1 MHIGVTQFGIN
12 ILGGREAFVIQ
23 HQCPAQPPGVEPT
36 AVEKLQI
43 GAGFSLNCPAANT
56 RIAGQ
61 GTEHHIDDRPQHQV
75 ASEAVPV
82 QRKIPTDAAGGGQT
96 VPFGRHIPR
105 LFAIADHKARVV
117 TAVTHRTFK
126 VQRKRLAESCPAA
139 KLGDGQIM
147 FVVAA
152 GTNVEIAGG
161 HVRDDGIAHQSQYGI
176 GTLFDG
182 VAVRRQRR
190 WRGKRK
196 YRQENEKTHHMS
208 FATSATG

>member
-1 MHIGVTQFGIN
+1 
-12 ILGGREAFVIQ
+12 
-23 HQCPAQPPGVEPT
+23 
-36 AVEKLQI
+36 
-43 GAGFSLNCPAANT
+43 
-56 RIAGQ
+56 
-61 GTEHHIDDRPQHQV
+61 
-75 ASEAVPV
+75 
-82 QRKIPTDAAGGGQT
+82 
-96 VPFGRHIPR
+96 
-105 LFAIADHKARVV
+105 
-117 TAVTHRTFK
+117 
-126 VQRKRLAESCPAA
+126 
-139 KLGDGQIM
+139 M

-190 WRGKRK
+190 WRGKLK